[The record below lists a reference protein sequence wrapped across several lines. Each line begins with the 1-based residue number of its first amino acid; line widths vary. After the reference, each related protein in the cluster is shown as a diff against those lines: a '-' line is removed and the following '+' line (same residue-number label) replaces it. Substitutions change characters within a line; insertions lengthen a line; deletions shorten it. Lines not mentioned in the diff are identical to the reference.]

1 MPSVENKLVYAKA
14 DPKEYKICRSRGH
27 VADGTSFDAGA
38 DLKILT
44 CKYCF
49 VSYYIT
55 IVETINELNAPNLK
69 SPMAIRK
76 KEKAKVRGESNGK

>member
-14 DPKEYKICRSRGH
+14 DPKQYKICRARGH
-27 VADGTSFDAGA
+27 TADGTSFDAGQ

-44 CKYCF
+44 CRFCQ

-55 IVETINELNAPNLK
+55 VVETINELNAPNLMQSITK
-69 SPMAIRK
+69 K
-76 KEKAKVRGESNGK
+76 GKGKEKETEKSNGE